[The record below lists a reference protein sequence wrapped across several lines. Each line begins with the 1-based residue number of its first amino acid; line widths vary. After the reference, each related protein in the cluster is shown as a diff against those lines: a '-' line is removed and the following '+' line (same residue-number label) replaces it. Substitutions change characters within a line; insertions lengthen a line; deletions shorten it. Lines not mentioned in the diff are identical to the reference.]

1 MLRGQN
7 LAAIIASAKAA
18 TEDQR
23 KAIALALANDAAND
37 PGFVT
42 QIQQAVANAGLPEL
56 SKALHVGLTGCEP
69 EVSEPSSRQSRFD
82 YRTSTSS

>member
-23 KAIALALANDAAND
+23 KAIALALANVAKANAAKRPGIRD
-37 PGFVT
+37 PN
-42 QIQQAVANAGLPEL
+42 QHAVANAG
-56 SKALHVGLTGCEP
+56 A
-69 EVSEPSSRQSRFD
+69 SRTLQGVTRRGHWAVRARAF
-82 YRTSTSS
+82 